1 MKDIDKYVAEKAK
14 EAWEKWRIS
23 VDVGDFIRTIVE
35 ECKPKVSRK
44 FVEKYYEEIRKAI
57 GRSAFTLP
65 IRILIKMLEEADV
78 EVEK

>member
-1 MKDIDKYVAEKAK
+1 
-14 EAWEKWRIS
+14 
-23 VDVGDFIRTIVE
+23 
-35 ECKPKVSRK
+35 
-44 FVEKYYEEIRKAI
+44 VEKYYEEIRKAI

>member
-35 ECKPKVSRK
+35 ECKPKVSRE
-44 FVEKYYEEIRKAI
+44 FVERFRWKIINNLQTQDTRNWEEIIIDK
-57 GRSAFTLP
+57 L
-65 IRILIKMLEEADV
+65 KEAGV
-78 EVEK
+78 EVEE